1 MRIERLRL
9 EMDGSSPGPAQARRI
24 GGRAAA
30 GAAAGARHEIGG
42 RIRLVTVRVHV
53 TDVDQ
58 VGDAVQRAVRSAL
71 RDPGRW

>member
-1 MRIERLRL
+1 
-9 EMDGSSPGPAQARRI
+9 
-24 GGRAAA
+24 
-30 GAAAGARHEIGG
+30 
-42 RIRLVTVRVHV
+42 VTVRVHV